1 MTDIAGYCDIV
12 FSFPP
17 WVGDTVRKLSYNKTF
32 KRYWT
37 QTNTERV
44 SDFRINYA

>member
-17 WVGDTVRKLSYNKTF
+17 LVGDTVRELSYNKTLI
-32 KRYWT
+32 RYWT
-37 QTNTERV
+37 QTLRV
-44 SDFRINYA
+44 GDFKINYTMP